1 MTKDEILAYNLP
13 TATPVTYEFD
23 ENMNHSEKKYV
34 CSPETLQAK
43 MDKVANQGKAA
54 K

>member
-1 MTKDEILAYNLP
+1 
-13 TATPVTYEFD
+13 
-23 ENMNHSEKKYV
+23 MNHSEKQYV

-43 MDKVANQGKAA
+43 MDKVANQGKV